1 MSQILRE
8 VIPINVLGATNVGK
22 TSLIQQYTNQYY
34 ETNTLSTIGYEF
46 KMKNIK
52 IKIDNIEKNVKLKIW
67 DTSGQD
73 IYFEQALITI
83 KNCLGSLIVYDVSD
97 KKSFQLVD
105 KYLDNVYSKKDK
117 KKFPII
123 LIGNKCDLDEEREVS
138 FEEGKK
144 KADSYQIDFYETSA
158 KNNINVEN
166 VFKYLTDKIV
176 QMNQNEFLEGI
187 DVNHFELKNNKD
199 EKKKGNCCG
208 NEKKEKNKI

>member
-52 IKIDNIEKNVKLKIW
+52 IKINNIEKNVKLKIW

-144 KADSYQIDFYETSA
+144 KAYSYQIDFYETSA

-176 QMNQNEFLEGI
+176 QMNQNEFLVGI
-187 DVNHFELKNNKD
+187 DVNHFELKNNKE
-199 EKKKGNCCG
+199 EKKKGNWCG

>member
-105 KYLDNVYSKKDK
+105 KYLDNVYCKKDK

-123 LIGNKCDLDEEREVS
+123 LIGNKCDLDEERKVS

>member
-123 LIGNKCDLDEEREVS
+123 LIGNKCDLNEEREVS

>member
-123 LIGNKCDLDEEREVS
+123 LIGNKCDLDEEREIS

>member
-123 LIGNKCDLDEEREVS
+123 LIGNKCDLNEEREVS

-176 QMNQNEFLEGI
+176 QMNQNEFLVGI

>member
-176 QMNQNEFLEGI
+176 QMNKNEFLEGI
-187 DVNHFELKNNKD
+187 DVNHFELKNNKE
-199 EKKKGNCCG
+199 EKKKR
-208 NEKKEKNKI
+208 KLLWK

>member
-123 LIGNKCDLDEEREVS
+123 LIGNKCDLDEEREIS

-176 QMNQNEFLEGI
+176 QMNQNEFLVGI
-187 DVNHFELKNNKD
+187 DVNHFESKNNKE

>member
-176 QMNQNEFLEGI
+176 QMNQNEFLVGI
-187 DVNHFELKNNKD
+187 DVNHFELKNNKY

>member
-176 QMNQNEFLEGI
+176 QMNQNEFLVGI

>member
-123 LIGNKCDLDEEREVS
+123 LIGNKCDLDEEREIS

-208 NEKKEKNKI
+208 NEKKEKNKF

>member
-187 DVNHFELKNNKD
+187 DVNHFELKNNKE

>member
-176 QMNQNEFLEGI
+176 QMNQNEFLVGI
-187 DVNHFELKNNKD
+187 DVNHFELKNNKE

>member
-1 MSQILRE
+1 
-8 VIPINVLGATNVGK
+8 
-22 TSLIQQYTNQYY
+22 
-34 ETNTLSTIGYEF
+34 
-46 KMKNIK
+46 MKNIK

>member
-123 LIGNKCDLDEEREVS
+123 LIGNKCDLDEERKVS

-187 DVNHFELKNNKD
+187 DVNHF
-199 EKKKGNCCG
+199 
-208 NEKKEKNKI
+208 

>member
-123 LIGNKCDLDEEREVS
+123 LIGNKCDLDEEREIS

-176 QMNQNEFLEGI
+176 QMNQNEFLVGI
-187 DVNHFELKNNKD
+187 DVNHFELKNNKE

>member
-97 KKSFQLVD
+97 KNSFQLVD

>member
-123 LIGNKCDLDEEREVS
+123 LIGNKCDLNEEREVS

-199 EKKKGNCCG
+199 EKKKGNWCG
-208 NEKKEKNKI
+208 MGIKKKKKI